1 VQTDVAG
8 IHTNVAGLPT
18 DGEMTTVTAD
28 VTSLQTD
35 LANLQSQV
43 AGLPTS
49 ADVVAAVAPLA
60 VASDVTALQTDV
72 ASLQSTIGGL
82 PTDADVAAAV
92 SSLAG
97 NVVSAELTL
106 DIDISSIAEGSD
118 VHTQF
123 EADFK
128 AGARLQGKIH
138 RVDPEFA
145 S

>member
-1 VQTDVAG
+1 MAR
-8 IHTNVAGLPT
+8 L
-18 DGEMTTVTAD
+18 
-28 VTSLQTD
+28 S
-35 LANLQSQV
+35 
-43 AGLPTS
+43 TS
-49 ADVVAAVAPLA
+49 ADVAAAVAPLA
-60 VASDVTALQTDV
+60 TASDVTALQTDV
-72 ASLQSTIGGL
+72 TTLQSKVDKL

-97 NVVSAELTL
+97 NAVSAELTL